1 MRIRSA
7 KAHPTGLDKIDA
19 GIVEILQANGRATNQ
34 EIAERLSVS
43 AATISSRIR
52 RLEQSRAMR
61 VVAVSDY
68 SAHGFNVLIAIGVK
82 VRGRPPADVGQD
94 LAKLHEVLSIQTTTG
109 PNDLEMLVGLRD
121 FSQINTFLTV
131 QAAGIAGVYELQS
144 GLATDVLKYEF
155 NVVRL

>member
-1 MRIRSA
+1 
-7 KAHPTGLDKIDA
+7 
-19 GIVEILQANGRATNQ
+19 VEILQANGRATNQ
-34 EIAERLSVS
+34 EIAARLSVS